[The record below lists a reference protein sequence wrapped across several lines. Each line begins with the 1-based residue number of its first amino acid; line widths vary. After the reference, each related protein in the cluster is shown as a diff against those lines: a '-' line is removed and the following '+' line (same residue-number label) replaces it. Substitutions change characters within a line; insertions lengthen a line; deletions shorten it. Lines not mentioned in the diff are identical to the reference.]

1 MAEKPIS
8 VNQILVDW
16 LTFSSKVDSIES
28 IQELLGLTGVTW
40 QQMER
45 GRNGYRQRLMFE
57 NISILYDGA
66 ENMGVCVDI
75 TGTGCR
81 AFESFTTRSW
91 QALFQ
96 DILDKQDYNVSRLDM
111 AYDDHTGILD
121 IDVLQDDTDDHHY
134 VSAFRKWQ
142 VQYGSEGVTIYHG
155 SQRSDMLIRIYD
167 KAAEQGLEGA
177 HWVRV
182 ELQMRN
188 DIAYGFVAGAV
199 SRPIGEQFRGVLHNY
214 LRYVVPTADTNMS
227 RWPMTDYWEKLLEN
241 VQRISCWSAPGMD
254 YTVWKLA
261 DLVVNQWGNAIDC
274 YLSIFGTE
282 DLIRM
287 LGKRSIRR
295 SPKYERLK
303 AEHAAFQ
310 RLTAP
315 SEEVTNGSV

>member
-1 MAEKPIS
+1 MVEKS
-8 VNQILVDW
+8 TVQENQILVDW
-16 LTFSSKVDSIES
+16 LTFSSKIDSIES
-28 IQELLGLTGVTW
+28 AQQLLGLTEVTW
-40 QQMER
+40 QHMER
-45 GRNGYRQRLMFE
+45 GRNGYRQRIMFD

-66 ENMGVCVDI
+66 DDMGICVDI

-81 AFESFTTRSW
+81 ALESFSTRTW
-91 QALFQ
+91 DDIFG
-96 DILDKQDYNVSRLDM
+96 DILDDGYNISRLDM

-134 VSAFRKWQ
+134 VSNFRKWK
-142 VQYGSEGVTIYHG
+142 VEYGSDGVTIYHG

-188 DIAYGFVAGAV
+188 NIASGFVAGT
-199 SRPIGEQFRGVLHNY
+199 RTTPIGEQFCGVLHNY

-227 RWPMTDYWEKLLEN
+227 RWPMTAYWEQLLGD
-241 VQRISCWSAPGMD
+241 VRRISCWSVPGVD
-254 YTVWKLA
+254 YTVFKLA

-274 YLSIFGTE
+274 YLSIFGVE
-282 DLIRM
+282 DLIQQ
-287 LGKRSIRR
+287 LGKRAIRR

-303 AEHAAFQ
+303 QEHEAFQ
-310 RLTAP
+310 RLGGMQHDETD
-315 SEEVTNGSV
+315 S

>member
-1 MAEKPIS
+1 MLHSLSFEDAYETMVLAETAVKSMEPI
-8 VNQILVDW
+8 
-16 LTFSSKVDSIES
+16 
-28 IQELLGLTGVTW
+28 LGECL
-40 QQMER
+40 MEIIHDALQHYAR
-45 GRNGYRQRLMFE
+45 
-57 NISILYDGA
+57 
-66 ENMGVCVDI
+66 
-75 TGTGCR
+75 T
-81 AFESFTTRSW
+81 
-91 QALFQ
+91 QALNES
-96 DILDKQDYNVSRLDM
+96 DTERD
-111 AYDDHTGILD
+111 YDDHTGILD

-155 SQRSDMLIRIYD
+155 SQLSDMLIRIYD

-177 HWVRV
+177 HWIRV

-227 RWPMTDYWEKLLEN
+227 RWPMTDYWEQLLEN

-274 YLSIFGTE
+274 YLSIFGVE
-282 DLIRM
+282 DLVRM

-310 RLTAP
+310 RLSAP
-315 SEEVTNGSV
+315 SEEVTNG

>member
-1 MAEKPIS
+1 MHPIKLNTGRLRPSYPPTTNRGVEYTWGEVMAEKPIS

-134 VSAFRKWQ
+134 VSVFRKWQ

-155 SQRSDMLIRIYD
+155 SQWSDMLIRIYD

-227 RWPMTDYWEKLLEN
+227 RWPMTDYWEQLLEN

-274 YLSIFGTE
+274 YLILIFNKT
-282 DLIRM
+282 
-287 LGKRSIRR
+287 
-295 SPKYERLK
+295 
-303 AEHAAFQ
+303 
-310 RLTAP
+310 
-315 SEEVTNGSV
+315 V